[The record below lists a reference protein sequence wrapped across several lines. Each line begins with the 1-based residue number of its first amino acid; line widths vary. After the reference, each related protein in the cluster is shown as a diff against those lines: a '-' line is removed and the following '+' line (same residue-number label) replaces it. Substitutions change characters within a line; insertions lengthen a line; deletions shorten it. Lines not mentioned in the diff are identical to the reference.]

1 MNKPHCIVPW
11 IYFFAEANGDVMPCC
26 VNNTFLGNIQVND
39 YKKVWNSHQMKKFRR
54 KMLDGELPKT
64 CEICIENKTLT
75 DDVNNTYNLKD
86 YYNNFFKSSFDEI
99 EKITN
104 EDGSIKEDEIKFKAF
119 SFKVSNKCNFKC
131 RMCNAYNS
139 SLIAGGV
146 IENGEFYKSFVKE
159 NINDLEL
166 IEFIGGE
173 SFLMEE
179 TYDILQYLIDRNK
192 PHPHL
197 HFNTNMSVLS
207 LGDRNI
213 FDYLEKLDI
222 SKVEIVASVDEL
234 DERAEYIR
242 KGCNWK
248 SIEKNLKKLSKKDF
262 KTNTNIVASCY
273 NVFRLPEIITRL
285 VDIGHINEKHN
296 YENFMFNPVIGD
308 CDIILLSDEFKN
320 KIMDK
325 LYNFIAEYNKTYN
338 VDISYKFKIIIGKLK
353 QELPDNINELRVQ
366 FLYENHKKDKKRGE
380 KLLKTIPEMKDVVYL
395 LKNGN

>member
-1 MNKPHCIVPW
+1 
-11 IYFFAEANGDVMPCC
+11 
-26 VNNTFLGNIQVND
+26 
-39 YKKVWNSHQMKKFRR
+39 
-54 KMLDGELPKT
+54 
-64 CEICIENKTLT
+64 
-75 DDVNNTYNLKD
+75 
-86 YYNNFFKSSFDEI
+86 
-99 EKITN
+99 
-104 EDGSIKEDEIKFKAF
+104 
-119 SFKVSNKCNFKC
+119 
-131 RMCNAYNS
+131 MCNAYNS